1 VNIKCSAH
9 AHAMRYDIG
18 MLQRKVHGL
27 VRPETAPG
35 HCQLR
40 TLILPPDEWHK
51 LMQDVTLILQ
61 MSQHPHL
68 GMDALVVPA
77 LSVNRVR
84 AKYLQFPALNFW
96 REHTDHSAVFILE
109 ELSHGGG
116 EHQQR
121 SARMPENQR
130 LHLAVKFLAVGFVVF
145 AIHRGCRASRP
156 ISRGRSIL
164 PEREILQD
172 GLVSHPGPRPVIEE
186 DDIVIRDM
194 SWRLPKLVP
203 RSAPVILLVLTL
215 AAATGFAAVGHLVAR
230 YNANQQSRG
239 RKLYALGVAA
249 AGAGRYDEA
258 IAAFRAALTCDRTNS
273 QYQLSLARALRD
285 SNDPRRLDEAES
297 YLVALWQ
304 RTPQDAAVNLA
315 LARVAAHRGSIE
327 DATRYYHNAMYGVWN
342 SDPDSNRSRARIEL
356 IQFLLKKGAPA
367 NAEAELMAL
376 STSLPP
382 EPAAHL
388 QAAQLFAQA
397 QDYSGAL
404 TQYREVLHLDPLNS
418 SALIGA
424 GEAAYNAGNY
434 AVAQHY
440 LQEALNRNPQ
450 DANARQ
456 LLGTTELIV
465 RTNPFR
471 SHISD
476 VERNRRIT
484 AAFGQAGRRLT
495 DCAQQT
501 GVDLNATGASP
512 ASPLASLQARWTS
525 TKPELNRL
533 RSPAETDLPDAI
545 MDVVFQIEQQ
555 TASVCG
561 RPQGPDL
568 ALFLISQKREAAIQ

>member
-1 VNIKCSAH
+1 
-9 AHAMRYDIG
+9 
-18 MLQRKVHGL
+18 
-27 VRPETAPG
+27 
-35 HCQLR
+35 
-40 TLILPPDEWHK
+40 
-51 LMQDVTLILQ
+51 
-61 MSQHPHL
+61 
-68 GMDALVVPA
+68 
-77 LSVNRVR
+77 
-84 AKYLQFPALNFW
+84 
-96 REHTDHSAVFILE
+96 
-109 ELSHGGG
+109 
-116 EHQQR
+116 
-121 SARMPENQR
+121 
-130 LHLAVKFLAVGFVVF
+130 
-145 AIHRGCRASRP
+145 
-156 ISRGRSIL
+156 
-164 PEREILQD
+164 
-172 GLVSHPGPRPVIEE
+172 
-186 DDIVIRDM
+186 M
-194 SWRLPKLVP
+194 SWSLPKLVP

-239 RKLYALGVAA
+239 RKLYAQGAAA

-297 YLVALWQ
+297 YLLALWQ
-304 RTPQDAAVNLA
+304 RSPQDAAVNLA

-367 NAEAELMAL
+367 NAESELMAL
-376 STSLPP
+376 STSLPRD
-382 EPAAHL
+382 PAAHFE
-388 QAAQLFAQA
+388 AAQLFAQA

-404 TQYREVLHLDPLNS
+404 TQYREAIHLDPLNS
-418 SALIGA
+418 SALTGA
-424 GEAAYNAGNY
+424 GEAAYNSGNY
-434 AVAQHY
+434 ATAQHY

-450 DANARQ
+450 DADARQ

-501 GVDLNATGASP
+501 GVDLNATGLS
-512 ASPLASLQARWTS
+512 ASPLANLQSRWS
-525 TKPELNRL
+525 ATKPELNRL

-561 RPQGPDL
+561 QPQGLDL
-568 ALFLISQKREAAIQ
+568 ALFLISQKREAAVQ